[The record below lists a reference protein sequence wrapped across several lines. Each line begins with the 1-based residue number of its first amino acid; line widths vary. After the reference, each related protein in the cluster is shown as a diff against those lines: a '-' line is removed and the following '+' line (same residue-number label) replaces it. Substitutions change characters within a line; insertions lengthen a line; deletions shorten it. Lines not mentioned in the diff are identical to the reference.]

1 MGPANSGANASRSLL
16 RAPRFALSSSRQ
28 PLFDAEGSAS
38 CAGRVTIN
46 HKNPLAHCN
55 RLQLCRR
62 GRCGRLACWKE
73 RVGDSPTSAFVTCR

>member
-38 CAGRVTIN
+38 CAGRVTI
-46 HKNPLAHCN
+46 HKKTA
-55 RLQLCRR
+55 RALQSPAIVPPRALRQAGVLER
-62 GRCGRLACWKE
+62 AGR
-73 RVGDSPTSAFVTCR
+73 